1 MSEEDKIIPNRIER
15 IIKTFSQKKIW
26 IAFAES
32 CTGGYIS
39 HMFTNISGVS
49 AIFERGVVSYSNQ
62 SKIDILGVDPEDL
75 DLYGAVSE
83 PIAEQM
89 AIGIRNISDSDIGIG
104 ITGIAGPTGDTPDKP
119 LGLVY
124 IGFSTENTTTVK
136 EFVFKTDRIS
146 FKKKVLNEI
155 LNYLESLT
163 EV

>member
-39 HMFTNISGVS
+39 HMFTNISGAS